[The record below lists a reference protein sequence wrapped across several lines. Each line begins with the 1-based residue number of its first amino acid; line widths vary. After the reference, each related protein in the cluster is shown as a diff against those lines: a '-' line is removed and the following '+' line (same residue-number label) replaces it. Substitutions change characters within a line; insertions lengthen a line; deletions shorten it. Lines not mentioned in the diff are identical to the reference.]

1 MRIAAFLLGL
11 LIAAPAAA
19 QSVVTSDHV
28 DQVSVTLYRD
38 PARGQGGMDPNW
50 PGGYALVTETR
61 TIAVPAGRVVLR
73 FEGVAQ
79 GMLPETAIVTGLPR
93 GVVEKNRDA
102 RLLSPAALI
111 DAYLKHRVTIRR
123 TNRKTGKV
131 TIGEA
136 IIESGPDGGVLLTT
150 AGGVEALGCSGLSER
165 LSYPGVPGDLAARPT
180 LSVITDSASATSV
193 TVQLSYLAQG
203 FDWAANYVVRIAP
216 DRQTLDLFAWLT
228 VANGGSEGFSGAH
241 TQAVAG
247 GLHREGAAILPAGP
261 APNLHLRCW
270 PMDITSTHPKWSIP
284 RLALPESQEA
294 EGYDIVVSGYLLGR
308 GRVMRTPVAMAPPPP
323 PPPPPPP
330 MIARQEEFGDLKLY
344 RIPEPVTVAA
354 RSRKQVA
361 MIDRRS
367 VPFETI
373 HVGQFNPG
381 ASMASA
387 PTEVVLRVQNRVDDH
402 LGLPLPAG
410 GVAVFAPRGETE
422 LLVGESGLA
431 DRAVGEEVEFGAG
444 SSSDVRYRVTA
455 LPSRT
460 KKRLYRVVV
469 SNGRDTPARFE
480 MALLGR
486 IIETASHLVERK
498 GHKAW
503 QVDVPANGEAML
515 DVAIES

>member
-11 LIAAPAAA
+11 LIAAPATA

-123 TNRKTGKV
+123 TDRKTGKV
-131 TIGEA
+131 TVGEA
-136 IIESGPDGGVLLTT
+136 IIESGPNGGVLLTT
-150 AGGVEALGCSGLSER
+150 TDGVEALGCSGLPEKP
-165 LSYPGVPGDLAARPT
+165 SYPGVPADLGVRPT
-180 LSVITDSASATSV
+180 LSVITDSASATIV

-216 DRQTLDLFAWLT
+216 DGQTLDLFAWLT

-247 GLHREGAAILPAGP
+247 GLHREAAAILPAGP
-261 APNLHLRCW
+261 APDLHLRCW
-270 PMDITSTHPKWSIP
+270 PMDITSTHPKWSIA
-284 RLALPESQEA
+284 RLSLPQAVQGELA
-294 EGYDIVVSGYLLGR
+294 DIIVSGNRVRR
-308 GRVMRTPVAMAPPPP
+308 GLMSAPVAVTAMPA
-323 PPPPPPP
+323 PPPP
-330 MIARQEEFGDLKLY
+330 MIARQEDLGDLKLY

-361 MIDRRS
+361 MIDRHG

-373 HVGQFNPG
+373 HIGQFNPG
-381 ASMASA
+381 GLTASA
-387 PTEVVLRVQNRVDDH
+387 PTAVVLRVQNRIDDH

-410 GVAVFAPRGETE
+410 AVAVFAPHGDTT
-422 LLVGESGLA
+422 LLIGESGLA
-431 DRAVGEEVEFGAG
+431 DRAVGEEVEFGGG

-455 LPSRT
+455 LPSKT
-460 KKRLYRVVV
+460 KKQLYRVTV
-469 SNGRDTPARFE
+469 SNARDTPVRFE
-480 MALLGR
+480 IALPGQL
-486 IIETASHLVERK
+486 IETASALVERK
-498 GHKAW
+498 GRKTW
-503 QVDVPANGEAML
+503 QVDVPANGEATL
-515 DVAIES
+515 DIGVRY